1 MRDKIIATITL
12 TSIFSLFLYYKI
24 SSVDTDLTSYKSE
37 SINKEEITINVV
49 EDVDFE
55 ENQEEISDET
65 SDINLNTEECS
76 YSLEETDK
84 FSFSKAFKYY
94 RSCLGQG
101 EVFSW
106 NSNQYKTLLSNEI
119 QTTKN
124 IEDSE
129 NAIVQNS
136 NNADKHHLELQN
148 QMFDRRVL
156 LIPRGLI
163 GFGLLVYLS

>member
-12 TSIFSLFLYYKI
+12 TSIFSLFLYYKV
-24 SSVDTDLTSYKSE
+24 SSVDTDLTSYNSE

-55 ENQEEISDET
+55 GNQEEISDET

-84 FSFSKAFKYY
+84 FSFSEAFKYY
-94 RSCLGQG
+94 RICLGKG
-101 EVFSW
+101 EIFSW

-119 QTTKN
+119 QLTKN

-136 NNADKHHLELQN
+136 NADKHHLELQN
-148 QMFDRRVL
+148 Q
-156 LIPRGLI
+156 I
-163 GFGLLVYLS
+163 FGNNSNK